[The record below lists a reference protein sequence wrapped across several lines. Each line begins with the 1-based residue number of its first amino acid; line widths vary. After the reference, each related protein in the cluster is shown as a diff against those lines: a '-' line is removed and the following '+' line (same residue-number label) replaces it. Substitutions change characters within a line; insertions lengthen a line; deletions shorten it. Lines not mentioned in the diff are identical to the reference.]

1 MEDPKN
7 PKFDLSTLQQERGSQ
22 PKRHTSLYKAEYY
35 KRPNAMTYDIE
46 TGKFKPADEKKQLE
60 EKYLYDFRK
69 GVFTKSLS
77 LEV

>member
-1 MEDPKN
+1 
-7 PKFDLSTLQQERGSQ
+7 
-22 PKRHTSLYKAEYY
+22 
-35 KRPNAMTYDIE
+35 MTYDIE